1 MLEVGNSV
9 LVIIDIQEKLA
20 RVMHD
25 RKKLIRSIEKLCTGM
40 GILEVP
46 AILTEQYPQGL
57 GPTVTEVIS
66 AVKPENIISKTCFS
80 CRSDDSFMT
89 LLGKMG
95 RTQLIVAGVEA
106 HICVYQTVKD
116 LVSSGYEVYVASDAV
131 SSRTLENKTI
141 GLHLMANA
149 GALITSVETVLFELL
164 KVAEGEKFRA
174 ISRLV
179 K

>member
-1 MLEVGNSV
+1 
-9 LVIIDIQEKLA
+9 
-20 RVMHD
+20 
-25 RKKLIRSIEKLCTGM
+25 
-40 GILEVP
+40 
-46 AILTEQYPQGL
+46 
-57 GPTVTEVIS
+57 
-66 AVKPENIISKTCFS
+66 
-80 CRSDDSFMT
+80 MT

-106 HICVYQTVKD
+106 HICVYQTVAD
-116 LVSSGYEVYVASDAV
+116 MVCAGYEVYVASDGV
-131 SSRTLENKTI
+131 SSRTLENKNI
-141 GLHLMANA
+141 GLSLMQLS